1 MVDTVRTWPEY
12 NKLHQMLRDKDVDM
26 DRIMELFREL
36 YWRGN
41 VFTDWKR

>member
-12 NKLHQMLRDKDVDM
+12 KKLLKILREKVIDVDY
-26 DRIMELFREL
+26 IMELFREL
-36 YWRGN
+36 YRRGN

>member
-12 NKLHQMLRDKDVDM
+12 KKLLEILQEKVVDV

-36 YWRGN
+36 YWQGN